1 MVQRKRVL
9 ALSLAVSLSL
19 SMLAGCGGNVTPSD
33 SKGSSPSPAATGV
46 VTKQEEPVAISF
58 TTPLYNEPPNFQ
70 SDYYKELDKLAN
82 VKLAI
87 KAIPFNAYKEQLNL
101 ALSSNELTD
110 VVVNLELF
118 DPVTIGAVRQGAF
131 HDLTPYLGD
140 LKKYPNLA
148 GIPKQIWDNSK
159 IDGKVFAIPRPRGLT
174 DQSLHIRKDWLDKLG
189 LKAPST
195 VEELRDVLKA
205 FVEKDPDGNGKND
218 TYGLAVF
225 GATLNSASAPLGSAF
240 GANKPT
246 FEGDKLLIPWMTNGY
261 RDMLE
266 YFRGLYADKIITQEY
281 SVQKFGQDTEMFQ
294 SGKAGVVGSS
304 INGAW
309 DIWTNTKKTDPK
321 AEILTLPPLKGP
333 GGDASFLPSGYL
345 GGIMI
350 SSKVPKD
357 KVEKILKYLD
367 QSASKEFVD
376 FEKYGIEGKHHTKE
390 NGLPKVNDEMYKK
403 EIGNASL
410 MVGYYDPY
418 NKALHAKATPE
429 FNEVQKKVSDQYA
442 AKGVPNPLEGLISD
456 TNAKRSADLFKD
468 RNTILTKVV
477 VGQSTMEEWDA
488 YLNRLK
494 ADPDVQK
501 ILKEYADQYK
511 LKFGDKK

>member
-1 MVQRKRVL
+1 MIRRKRML
-9 ALSLAVSLSL
+9 ALSIAGSLSL
-19 SMLAGCGGNVTPSD
+19 SLLAGCGGKNNTPSD
-33 SKGSSPSPAATGV
+33 IKGSSPSPTAAAM
-46 VTKQEEPVAISF
+46 KQVEPVAISF

-70 SDYYKELDKLAN
+70 SDYYKELDKRAN
-82 VKLAI
+82 VKLTI

-148 GIPKQIWDNSK
+148 KIPKQIWDNSK

-174 DQSLHIRKDWLDKLG
+174 DQSLHIRKDWLDKLN
-189 LKAPST
+189 LKVPST
-195 VEELRDVLKA
+195 VTELRDVLKA

-225 GATLNSASAPLGSAF
+225 GATLNSASAPLSSAF

-246 FEGDKLLIPWMTNGY
+246 FEGDKMLIPWMTTGY

-333 GGDASFLPSGYL
+333 GGDGSFLPSGYL

-357 KVEKILKYLD
+357 KVEILLKYLD
-367 QSASKEFVD
+367 QSASQEFVD
-376 FEKYGIEGKHHTKE
+376 FERYGIEGKHHTKE
-390 NGLPKVNDEMYKK
+390 NGVPKVNDEMFKK

-501 ILKEYADQYK
+501 IMKEYADQYK
-511 LKFGDKK
+511 LKFGEKK